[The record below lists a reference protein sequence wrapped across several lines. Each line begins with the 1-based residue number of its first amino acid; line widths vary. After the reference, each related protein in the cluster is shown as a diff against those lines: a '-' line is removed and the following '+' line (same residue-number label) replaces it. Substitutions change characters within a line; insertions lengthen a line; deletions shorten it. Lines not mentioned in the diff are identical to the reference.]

1 MARYLVIVESPS
13 KAKTINKYLGK
24 DYVVKSTAGHFRDL
38 SKGRFINL
46 GILLAQ
52 IKDANKNKSTF
63 FDTMGIN
70 PTMGWEAKYAIDQD
84 KEQVVA
90 DLKKIAQEVELI
102 YLATDMD
109 REGEA
114 IAWHVTQVL
123 DKPDEDYLRVVFSEI
138 TKNAIQT
145 AFESPRQV
153 NLHLVNAYLTRRFLD
168 RIVGF
173 NLSPLLWAKVAKKLS
188 AGRVQSVATKLI
200 VEREQ
205 EIRAFHV
212 EEYWELYTH
221 LTRSGD
227 FSQNVSETAKKQ
239 SYRFQVAR
247 YKGKALGRTV
257 KNRQSAEALV
267 AALEREKFVVIKHD
281 KTPSTSKPSAPF
293 TTSTLQQTAA
303 SRLKF
308 SIRKTMNVAQRLY
321 EDGHITYMR
330 TDSTNLAASA
340 VRDVRFHISKVFG
353 QNYLSETTRVYK
365 TKVQSAQEAHEAI
378 RPTNLTLD
386 HAQLGNVDQR
396 KLYEL
401 IKSRFTACQ
410 MANAKYENISTTVKA
425 GEFELNTRGRRVL
438 FDGFTKVLPT
448 QSTTEDRQI
457 LADFRMDEE
466 LVKTDIE
473 TVQRFTKPAARYSE
487 ASLVKELE
495 KRGIGRP
502 STYVPI
508 ISTIQERGYVSIL
521 KGKFFAERVGE
532 IVNSRL
538 DEQFPNLMKYEFT
551 ANLESEL
558 DNIAQG
564 EKDWRNTLDQFYKD
578 FSGRIEHA
586 ADRENGMR
594 PNTPI
599 ATSIKCS
606 ECQRKMLVRT
616 ASTGVFLGCEGY
628 SADDNRCTNTMN
640 IQLLSRSTQSEIDEE
655 EQAKAMKERERCSQ
669 CDLLMEE
676 YLVNNRT
683 KLSLCANPNCES
695 YQVHEGDFSK
705 LSQTPET
712 STLECNR
719 CRSEMQLLDGRYGK
733 YYKCQNPD
741 CGNTRRVQKD
751 GKLAPVFAKPIPMP
765 ELKCDSIDDFFVL
778 REGRTGLFLAASKYP
793 KNRQT
798 RPVQV
803 NELIPHANE
812 LDPKFKFLLEAPQED
827 PDGEPTTIRYSR
839 KSKSHYVLG
848 KSASKSWI
856 VIFEQGEWVPKIS
869 DNVA

>member
-38 SKGRFINL
+38 SKGKFINL

-52 IKDANKNKSTF
+52 IKDANKSKSTF

-70 PTMGWEAKYAIDQD
+70 PTMGWEAKYAIDKD

-90 DLKKIAQEVELI
+90 DLKTLAREVDLI

-123 DKPDEDYLRVVFSEI
+123 DKSEESYLRVVFSEI
-138 TKNAIQT
+138 TKNAIKT

-153 NLHLVNAYLTRRFLD
+153 NLNLVNAYLTRRFLD

-188 AGRVQSVATKLI
+188 AGRVQSVAAKLI

-212 EEYWELYTH
+212 EEYWELYAN
-221 LTRSGD
+221 LLRSGD
-227 FSQNVSETAKKQ
+227 FSKHSSEDGKAK
-239 SYRFQVAR
+239 SYRFQVTR
-247 YKGKALGRTV
+247 YEGKALGKTV
-257 KNRQSAEALV
+257 KNRQAADTLV
-267 AALEREKFVVIKHD
+267 ANLESEKFVVIKHD

-330 TDSTNLAASA
+330 TDSTNLAANA
-340 VRDVRFHISKVFG
+340 VRDVRFHISQTYG

-386 HAQLGNVDQR
+386 LAKLGNPDQR
-396 KLYEL
+396 RLYEL
-401 IKSRFTACQ
+401 IKSRFIACQ
-410 MANAKYENISTTVKA
+410 MATAKYENISTTVKA
-425 GEFELNTRGRRVL
+425 GEFELNTRGRKIL
-438 FDGFTKVLPT
+438 FDGFTKVLPA

-457 LADFRMDEE
+457 LSDFQVNEE
-466 LVKTDIE
+466 LIRTDFE
-473 TVQRFTKPAARYSE
+473 TIQRFTKPAARYSE

-538 DEQFPNLMKYEFT
+538 DEQFPNLMQYEFT

-558 DNIAQG
+558 DDIAQG
-564 EKDWRNTLDQFYKD
+564 EKDWRKTLDHYYKD
-578 FSGRIEHA
+578 FSVRVEHA

-599 ATSIKCS
+599 ATSINCS
-606 ECQRKMLVRT
+606 ECQRRMLVRT

-640 IQLLSRSTQSEIDEE
+640 IRLLSRSAQSATDEE
-655 EQAKAMKERERCSQ
+655 EHAKAMKERERCSQ
-669 CDLLMEE
+669 CDFLMDE
-676 YLVNNRT
+676 YLVNDQI

-705 LSQTPET
+705 LTQTPKQ
-712 STLECNR
+712 STIECNE

-733 YYKCQNPD
+733 YYKCQNRD

-751 GKLAPVFAKPIPMP
+751 GQLAPVFAKPVPMP
-765 ELKCDSIDDFFVL
+765 ELRCEGIDDFFVL

-798 RPVQV
+798 RPVRV
-803 NELIPHANE
+803 SELIPHANE
-812 LDPKFKFLLEAPQED
+812 LDPKFKYLLDAPLDD

-839 KSKSHYVLG
+839 KSKNHYVLG

-856 VIFEQGEWVPKIS
+856 VIFENGEWIPRIS
-869 DNVA
+869 DKDA